1 MKKRI
6 GTKLYDTD
14 TSEMICEVEGGKLY
28 RKCSRDRSWFLLTN
42 DGMIRPLT
50 EADRDLIRIGEDH
63 IGEVTKPASTT
74 IWVDRDTHSKLAAAA
89 KQMGCS
95 ISEVVRKLV
104 RHLVLFLKM

>member
-14 TSEMICEVEGGKLY
+14 TSEMICSVEGGKLY
-28 RKCSRDRSWFLLTN
+28 RKCSRDRSWFLLTD
-42 DGMIRPLT
+42 DGTIRPLT
-50 EADRDLIRIGEDH
+50 VADQDLIRIGKDH

-89 KQMGCS
+89 KQWGCS
-95 ISEVVRKLV
+95 ISEVVRRMVK
-104 RHLVLFLKM
+104 HLVLFLKL